1 MNDHPMKYYNSI
13 IETVGNTPLVKLNK
27 ITKDI
32 PGTFLVKVEYFNPG
46 NSIKDRIGIKM
57 VEDAEK
63 DGSLKPGG
71 TIIECTSGNTGMGL
85 ALAAAVKG
93 YKCVFTTTDKQSK
106 EKVDILRALGAE
118 VIVCP
123 TNAPNEDPR
132 NYHQVA
138 HRLSHEIPN
147 SVFINQYDNLSNREA
162 HYKTTGPEIWEQTDH
177 KITHYVTTIGTGG
190 TVTGTSMYLK
200 EQNPAIRTLGVD
212 AYGSIL
218 KKYKETGEMDMTQ
231 AYSYLVEGI
240 GQDIIPGNFDFDY
253 IDYIEQVTDK
263 DSALMCRRLAKEEGI
278 FCGYSAGAVIQGIL
292 QMKDQF
298 TKDSVVVIILHD
310 HGSRYIAKIYNDD
323 WMRDRGFLKDVIVTA
338 QMLVD
343 RKKISELVAASP
355 TETLV
360 DAFARMKQMNLTQIP
375 VMENEV
381 CVGSITEHGILQLL
395 MDNPN
400 HRDNEVGKVMGKP
413 FPVVTLQATAADI
426 AKLINKDNTAV
437 LVKTNLGSWSII
449 TEFDLIEAM
458 A

>member
-1 MNDHPMKYYNSI
+1 MKYYNSI

-85 ALAAAVKG
+85 ALAASVKG

-218 KKYKETGEMDMTQ
+218 KKYKETGEMDMAQ

>member
-218 KKYKETGEMDMTQ
+218 KKYKETGEIDMTQ

>member
-1 MNDHPMKYYNSI
+1 MKYYNSI

-190 TVTGTSMYLK
+190 TVTGTSIYLK

-218 KKYKETGEMDMTQ
+218 KKYKETGEIDMTQ

>member
-1 MNDHPMKYYNSI
+1 MKYYNSI

-218 KKYKETGEMDMTQ
+218 KKYKETGEIDMTQ

-310 HGSRYIAKIYNDD
+310 HDSRYIAKIYNDD

>member
-1 MNDHPMKYYNSI
+1 MKYYNSI

-218 KKYKETGEMDMTQ
+218 KKYKETGEMDMAQ

>member
-1 MNDHPMKYYNSI
+1 MKYYNSI

>member
-1 MNDHPMKYYNSI
+1 MKFYNSI
-13 IETVGNTPLVKLNK
+13 IETVGNTPLVKLNR

-63 DGSLKPGG
+63 DGSLQPGG

-93 YKCVFTTTDKQSK
+93 YKCIFTTTDKQSK

-147 SVFINQYDNLSNREA
+147 SVFINQYENLSNREA
-162 HYKTTGPEIWEQTDH
+162 HFLSTGPEIWEQTDK

-200 EQNPAIRTLGVD
+200 QQNPAVKTLGID
-212 AYGSIL
+212 SYGSIL
-218 KKYKETGEMDMTQ
+218 KTYKETGEIDMTQ
-231 AYSYLVEGI
+231 AYSYLIEGI

-253 IDYIEQVTDK
+253 IDYVEQVTDK
-263 DSALMCRRLAKEEGI
+263 DAALMCRRLAKEEGI
-278 FCGYSAGAVIQGIL
+278 FCGYSAGAVIQGVL

-298 TKDSVVVIILHD
+298 TEDSVVVIILHD

-323 WMRDRGFLKDVIVTA
+323 WMRDRGFLKDVVVTA

-343 RKKISELVAASP
+343 RKKISELVVASP
-355 TETLV
+355 SETLV
-360 DAFARMKQMNLTQIP
+360 DAFARMKEMNLTQIP
-375 VMENEV
+375 VMENDV
-381 CVGSITEHGILQLL
+381 CVGSITEHGILRLL

-400 HRDNEVGKVMGKP
+400 HRDNEIGKVMSKP
-413 FPVVTLQATAADI
+413 FPVVALQATAADI

-437 LVKTNLGSWSII
+437 LVKTNIGSWSII

>member
-1 MNDHPMKYYNSI
+1 MKYYNSI

-218 KKYKETGEMDMTQ
+218 KKYKETGEIDMTQ

-360 DAFARMKQMNLTQIP
+360 DAFASMKQMNLTQIP

>member
-1 MNDHPMKYYNSI
+1 
-13 IETVGNTPLVKLNK
+13 
-27 ITKDI
+27 
-32 PGTFLVKVEYFNPG
+32 
-46 NSIKDRIGIKM
+46 
-57 VEDAEK
+57 
-63 DGSLKPGG
+63 
-71 TIIECTSGNTGMGL
+71 
-85 ALAAAVKG
+85 
-93 YKCVFTTTDKQSK
+93 
-106 EKVDILRALGAE
+106 
-118 VIVCP
+118 
-123 TNAPNEDPR
+123 
-132 NYHQVA
+132 
-138 HRLSHEIPN
+138 
-147 SVFINQYDNLSNREA
+147 
-162 HYKTTGPEIWEQTDH
+162 
-177 KITHYVTTIGTGG
+177 
-190 TVTGTSMYLK
+190 
-200 EQNPAIRTLGVD
+200 
-212 AYGSIL
+212 
-218 KKYKETGEMDMTQ
+218 
-231 AYSYLVEGI
+231 
-240 GQDIIPGNFDFDY
+240 
-253 IDYIEQVTDK
+253 
-263 DSALMCRRLAKEEGI
+263 MCRRLAKEEGI